1 MFIKLPWQVAA
12 SLLVRAL
19 FFSGNRMMKA
29 GFVFIGLFLLTFDL
43 WSQHTDPHRNKV
55 EQAYES
61 FKQEFREE
69 FGGEFLEVE
78 NGDTTTLI
86 SFKKAV
92 TLPGWMF
99 SKNPDHQKTYTVI
112 AMSDPGLDS
121 ALALEQA
128 RIRALALI
136 VLENRS
142 SIQNISDNYYLDRS
156 GERTLGKFNSFTNIA
171 AAAVLNSDQFRVV
184 SVEYTSNNEAILMAS
199 LPADAI
205 NNPEA
210 CDTIRCSL
218 ELFQSETGK
227 TNKASLVS
235 RLIFNIDYT
244 GCDSVQKHAH
254 WQLNES
260 SGSLEVISELN
271 KNQLQIPRAK
281 YKYISDRL
289 VDSLQQIQ
297 EPDQPIAFELKYG
310 LWYGYIRGIAS
321 QLEHLD
327 VFNLQV
333 KNMDDD
339 FYRLYQDL
347 TRVISSQDLSF
358 RITSISVS
366 ENRILL
372 NIIKRNP

>member
-1 MFIKLPWQVAA
+1 
-12 SLLVRAL
+12 
-19 FFSGNRMMKA
+19 MKA
-29 GFVFIGLFLLTFDL
+29 GFVFIVLFFITICL
-43 WSQHTDPHRNKV
+43 WPQHTEPQRNKV

-61 FKQEFREE
+61 FKQEFGEE
-69 FGGEFLEVE
+69 FGEEFSEVE
-78 NGDTTTLI
+78 NNDTTMVI

-92 TLPGWMF
+92 TLPGWIF
-99 SKNPDHQKTYTVI
+99 SDNPDQQKTYTVI
-112 AMSDPGLDS
+112 AMSDPGMDS
-121 ALALEQA
+121 ARALEQA
-128 RIRALALI
+128 RIRALAMM
-136 VLENRS
+136 VLESRS

-156 GERTLGKFNSFTNIA
+156 GERTLGKFNSFTNIS
-171 AAAVLNSDQFRVV
+171 AAAVLDSEHLREI

-205 NNPEA
+205 NSPEA

-218 ELFQSETGK
+218 ELFQSETGE
-227 TNKASLVS
+227 TNNASLIS
-235 RLIFNIDYT
+235 RLVFNIDFK

-260 SGSLEVISELN
+260 PGSLEVTSELN
-271 KNQLQIPRAK
+271 GNRLQIPRAK
-281 YKYISDRL
+281 YKYISARL
-289 VDSLQQIQ
+289 NDSIQQIQ
-297 EPDQPIAFELKYG
+297 ESDQAFAFELKYG
-310 LWYGYIRGIAS
+310 LWHGYIRGIAS

-347 TRVISSQDLSF
+347 TRVISSHDVSF
-358 RITSISVS
+358 RITSISVN

-372 NIIKRNP
+372 NIKKRSP